1 MNDIYK
7 GDYNLIKKFI
17 SYYGPHKKLF
27 ALDMGCAFLVAA
39 SDLVFP
45 MVTRNILNEA
55 LPQGNIR
62 KVFIFTAVLA
72 ILYLFKLLFNYIIEY
87 WGHVVGVRMQY
98 EMRKDIFSH
107 LQTLSFKYFDDNKT
121 GHIMSKIINDLMEI
135 SELAHHGPEDL
146 FISAVMLI
154 GSFIALC
161 TINVQLTIIVF
172 ATLPLMIWFAMSRRI
187 KMSEAFRAVRKEIA
201 NVNSSLE
208 NSISGIRV
216 SKSFTNE
223 EYEMDKFDEGNEH
236 FKDSRQY
243 AYKYMAKFSAGIKF
257 LVDMLNVI
265 IIGFGG
271 YFIYRK
277 WIDIPDLVAYLLY
290 IQFFMQPIR
299 KLTSFVEQYQ
309 SGMAG
314 FERFVELMNI
324 EPEIIDKDNAIDLKN
339 VKGDIELRNVT
350 FSYNDKASILSN
362 MSLHIQDGK
371 TLAIVGPSGGGKT
384 TLCHLIPR
392 FYELTDG
399 DILIDGHSIK
409 DVTLKS
415 LRQNIGI
422 VQQEVFLFTGTIKE
436 NILYG
441 RPEATD
447 GDVIEAA
454 KNANIH
460 EFIISLFDGYDTNI
474 GERGVKLSG
483 GQKQRMSIA
492 RVFLKNPPILI
503 LDEATSALDN
513 ATEIVIQK
521 SLENLSKGRT
531 TLVVAHRL
539 STIRNADEIVVI
551 TDNGIQEKG
560 THDKLIKID
569 GMYSTLYNA
578 QFKGYIPDEIV

>member
-1 MNDIYK
+1 M
-7 GDYNLIKKFI
+7 IKKFI

-27 ALDMGCAFLVAA
+27 ILDMVCAFLVA
-39 SDLVFP
+39 SLDLVFP
-45 MVTRNILNEA
+45 MLTRNILNEA
-55 LPQGNIR
+55 LPQNNINR
-62 KVFIFTAVLA
+62 VFMFTAVLA
-72 ILYLFKLLFNYIIEY
+72 ILYLFKLVFNYIIEY

-107 LQTLSFKYFDDNKT
+107 LQTLPFKYFDDNKT

-146 FISAVMLI
+146 FISVVMLI

-161 TINVQLTIIVF
+161 TINVQLTLIVF
-172 ATLPLMIWFAMSRRI
+172 ATVPLMIWFAMSRRI
-187 KMSEAFRAVRKEIA
+187 KMADAFRAVRKEVA

-216 SKSFTNE
+216 AKSFTNE
-223 EYEMDKFDEGNEH
+223 EYEMEKFDEGNEK
-236 FKDSRQY
+236 FKQSRQY
-243 AYKYMAKFSAGIKF
+243 AYKYMANFSVGIKF
-257 LVDMLNVI
+257 FVDMLNVI

-271 YFIYRK
+271 YFVYKK
-277 WIDIPDLVAYLLY
+277 WINIPDLVAYLLY

-299 KLTSFVEQYQ
+299 RLTSFVEQYQ

-314 FERFVELMNI
+314 FERFLELMSM
-324 EPEIIDKDNAIDLKN
+324 EPEIVDKDNAIFLEN
-339 VKGDIELRNVT
+339 VLGDIELKDIT
-350 FSYNDKASILSN
+350 FSYNDKTSILSN
-362 MSLHIQDGK
+362 MSLHIEEGK

-392 FYELTDG
+392 FYELDGG
-399 DILIDGHSIK
+399 DILIDGNSIK

-441 RPEATD
+441 RADATD
-447 GDVIEAA
+447 EEIIEAA

-460 EFIISLFDGYDTNI
+460 DFIISLCDGYDTNV

-513 ATEIVIQK
+513 ATEIIIQK
-521 SLENLSKGRT
+521 SLEKLSKGRT

-539 STIRNADEIVVI
+539 STVKNADEIVVI
-551 TDNGIQEKG
+551 TDQGIQEKG
-560 THDKLIKID
+560 THDELIAVSGI
-569 GMYSTLYNA
+569 YSKLYNA
-578 QFKGYIPDEIV
+578 QFKGYIPDEVI

>member
-1 MNDIYK
+1 M
-7 GDYNLIKKFI
+7 IKKFI

-27 ALDMGCAFLVAA
+27 ALDMVCAFLVAA
-39 SDLVFP
+39 LDLVFP

-55 LPQGNIR
+55 LPQNNIR
-62 KVFIFTAVLA
+62 RVFIFTGVLA
-72 ILYLFKLLFNYIIEY
+72 ILYVFKLLFNYIVEY

-107 LQTLSFKYFDDNKT
+107 LQTLPFKYFDDNKT

-161 TINVQLTIIVF
+161 TINANLTLIVF
-172 ATLPLMIWFAMSRRI
+172 ATLPLMIWFALSKRI
-187 KMSEAFRAVRKEIA
+187 KMSEAFRVVRKEVA

-223 EYEMDKFDEGNEH
+223 EYEMEKFDEGNEQ
-236 FKDSRQY
+236 FKESRQY
-243 AYKYMAKFSAGIKF
+243 AYKYMAEFSAGVKF
-257 LVDMLNVI
+257 FVDMLNVI

-271 YFIYRK
+271 YFIYK
-277 WIDIPDLVAYLLY
+277 GWINLPDLVAFLLY

-299 KLTSFVEQYQ
+299 RLTSFVEQYQ

-314 FERFVELMNI
+314 FERFVDLMNI
-324 EPEIIDKDNAIDLKN
+324 EPEIVDKSNAIALKD
-339 VKGDIELRNVT
+339 VKGDIRLTDVT

-362 MSLHIQDGK
+362 LSLHIEAGK
-371 TLAIVGPSGGGKT
+371 TLALVGPSGGGKT

-392 FYELTDG
+392 FYELSEG
-399 DILIDGHSIK
+399 DIFIDGNSIK

-415 LRQNIGI
+415 LRQNIGL

-441 RPEATD
+441 RPDASDE
-447 GDVIEAA
+447 DVIEAS

-460 EFIISLFDGYDTNI
+460 EFIMSLHDGYDTYV

-513 ATEIVIQK
+513 ATEIIIQK
-521 SLENLSKGRT
+521 SLEQLSKGRT

-539 STIRNADEIVVI
+539 STVRNADEIVVI
-551 TDNGIQEKG
+551 TDRGIQEKG
-560 THDKLIKID
+560 THDDLIAASGI
-569 GMYSTLYNA
+569 YSKLYNA
-578 QFKGYIPDEIV
+578 QFKGYIPDEIT

>member
-1 MNDIYK
+1 M
-7 GDYNLIKKFI
+7 IKKFI

-27 ALDMGCAFLVAA
+27 ILDMVCAFLVA
-39 SDLVFP
+39 SLDLVFP

-55 LPQGNIR
+55 LPQNNIR
-62 KVFIFTAVLA
+62 RVFMFTALLV
-72 ILYLFKLLFNYIIEY
+72 ILYLFKLVFNYIIEY
-87 WGHVVGVRMQY
+87 WGHVMGVRMQY

-161 TINVQLTIIVF
+161 TINVQLTLIVF
-172 ATLPLMIWFAMSRRI
+172 AALPIMIWFAMSRRI
-187 KMSEAFRAVRKEIA
+187 KMAEAFRDVRKEVA
-201 NVNSSLE
+201 NVNSNLE

-223 EYEMDKFDEGNEH
+223 EYEMEKFDEGNEQ
-236 FKDSRQY
+236 FKQSRQY
-243 AYKYMAKFSAGIKF
+243 AYKYMATFSVGIKF
-257 LVDMLNVI
+257 FVDILNVI

-271 YFIYRK
+271 YFVYKK
-277 WIDIPDLVAYLLY
+277 WINIPDLVAYLLY

-299 KLTSFVEQYQ
+299 RLTSFVEQYQ

-314 FERFVELMNI
+314 FERFIELMNI
-324 EPEIIDKDNAIDLKN
+324 EPEIVDADNAIVLKN
-339 VKGDIELRNVT
+339 VLGDIELKDIT
-350 FSYNDKASILSN
+350 FSYNDKTSIISN
-362 MSLHIQDGK
+362 MSLHVEAGK

-392 FYELTDG
+392 FYELSDG
-399 DILIDGHSIK
+399 DILIDGNSIK
-409 DVTLKS
+409 DVTLQS

-441 RPEATD
+441 RSDATD
-447 GDVIEAA
+447 DEIIKAA
-454 KNANIH
+454 KDANIH
-460 EFIISLFDGYDTNI
+460 NFITSLSDGYDTNI

-513 ATEIVIQK
+513 ATEIIIQK
-521 SLENLSKGRT
+521 SLEKLSKGRT

-539 STIRNADEIVVI
+539 STVRNADEIIVI
-551 TDNGIQEKG
+551 TDQGIQEKG
-560 THDKLIKID
+560 THSELIEASGI
-569 GMYSTLYNA
+569 YSKLYNA
-578 QFKGYIPDEIV
+578 QFKGYIPDEVV

>member
-1 MNDIYK
+1 
-7 GDYNLIKKFI
+7 
-17 SYYGPHKKLF
+17 
-27 ALDMGCAFLVAA
+27 MGCAFLVAA

-223 EYEMDKFDEGNEH
+223 EYEMDKFDEGNEQ
-236 FKDSRQY
+236 FKASRQY

-257 LVDMLNVI
+257 LVDMLNVV

-399 DILIDGHSIK
+399 DILIDGHSIR

-460 EFIISLFDGYDTNI
+460 DFIISLYDGYDTNI

-513 ATEIVIQK
+513 ATEVVIQK

-539 STIRNADEIVVI
+539 STIRNAHEIIVV

-560 THDKLIKID
+560 THDELIKID

-578 QFKGYIPDEIV
+578 QFKGYIPDEII

>member
-1 MNDIYK
+1 MIYK
-7 GDYNLIKKFI
+7 EDYNLIKKFI

-27 ALDMGCAFLVAA
+27 ALDMGCAFLVAS

-72 ILYLFKLLFNYIIEY
+72 ILYLFKLIFNYIIEY

-172 ATLPLMIWFAMSRRI
+172 ATLPLMVWFAMSRRI
-187 KMSEAFRAVRKEIA
+187 KMSQAFRDVRKEIA

-223 EYEMDKFDEGNEH
+223 EYEMDKFDEGNEQ
-236 FKDSRQY
+236 FKNSRQY

-339 VKGDIELRNVT
+339 VKGDIELKNVT

-362 MSLHIQDGK
+362 MNLNIQDGK

>member
-1 MNDIYK
+1 MF
-7 GDYNLIKKFI
+7 KKFI

-27 ALDMGCAFLVAA
+27 IIDMVCAFLVA
-39 SDLVFP
+39 SLDLVFP
-45 MVTRNILNEA
+45 MVTRSILNDA

-62 KVFIFTAVLA
+62 RVLIFTGVLAVLY
-72 ILYLFKLLFNYIIEY
+72 ILKLIFNYIIEY

-135 SELAHHGPEDL
+135 SELAHHGPEDV
-146 FISAVMLI
+146 FISVIMLV

-161 TINVQLTIIVF
+161 TINVQLTLIIF
-172 ATLPLMIWFAMSRRI
+172 ATLPLMIWFAMSKRI
-187 KMSEAFRAVRKEIA
+187 KMSEAFRSVRKEVA

-208 NSISGIRV
+208 SSISGIRV

-223 EYEMDKFDEGNEH
+223 EYEMEKFDEGNEQ
-236 FKDSRQY
+236 FKKSRQY
-243 AYKYMAKFSAGIKF
+243 AYKYMAEFSSGVKFF
-257 LVDMLNVI
+257 VDILNVI
-265 IIGFGG
+265 IFGFGG
-271 YFIYRK
+271 YFVYKK
-277 WIDIPDLVAYLLY
+277 WINVPDLVAYLLY
-290 IQFFMQPIR
+290 IQFFVQPIR
-299 KLTSFVEQYQ
+299 RLTSFVEQYQ
-309 SGMAG
+309 TGMSG
-314 FERFVELMNI
+314 FERFIELMSI
-324 EPEIIDKDNAIDLKN
+324 KPEIIDKDDAVVLKD
-339 VKGDIELRNVT
+339 VKGDIELKDVT
-350 FSYNDKASILSN
+350 FSYNEKSSILSN
-362 MSLHIQDGK
+362 MSLHIKEGK
-371 TLAIVGPSGGGKT
+371 TLALVGPSGGGKT

-392 FYELTDG
+392 FYELDQG
-399 DILIDGHSIK
+399 DIFIDGNSIK

-422 VQQEVFLFTGTIKE
+422 VQQEVFLFAGTIKE

-441 RPEATD
+441 RPDASDED
-447 GDVIEAA
+447 IIEAA

-460 EFIISLFDGYDTNI
+460 NFIMSLYDGYDTSI

-513 ATEIVIQK
+513 ATEMIIQK
-521 SLENLSKGRT
+521 SLEKLSKGRT

-539 STIRNADEIVVI
+539 STIRNADEIAVI
-551 TDNGIQEKG
+551 TDKGIQEKG
-560 THDKLIKID
+560 THNDLIKVD
-569 GMYSTLYNA
+569 GIYSKLYNA
-578 QFKGYIPDEIV
+578 QFKGFIPDEINAIV

>member
-1 MNDIYK
+1 M
-7 GDYNLIKKFI
+7 IKKYI

-27 ALDMGCAFLVAA
+27 TLDMVCAFLVA
-39 SDLVFP
+39 SLDLVFP
-45 MVTRNILNEA
+45 MVTRDILNNA
-55 LPQGNIR
+55 LPQNNIR
-62 KVFIFTAVLA
+62 RVFIFTVILA
-72 ILYLFKLLFNYIIEY
+72 ILYLFKLVFNYIIEY

-107 LQTLSFKYFDDNKT
+107 LQTLPFKYFDDNKT

-146 FISAVMLI
+146 FISVVMLI

-161 TINVQLTIIVF
+161 TINVELTLIVF
-172 ATLPLMIWFAMSRRI
+172 ATVPLMIWFAISQRI
-187 KMSEAFRAVRKEIA
+187 KMSEAFRVVRKEVA

-223 EYEMDKFDEGNEH
+223 DYEMEKFDEGNEQ
-236 FKDSRQY
+236 FKQSRQY
-243 AYKYMAKFSAGIKF
+243 AYKYMANFSSGIKF
-257 LVDMLNVI
+257 FVDMLNVI

-277 WIDIPDLVAYLLY
+277 FINLPDLVAYILY

-299 KLTSFVEQYQ
+299 RLTSFVEQYQ

-324 EPEIIDKDNAIDLKN
+324 KPEIVDKDNAIELKN
-339 VKGDIELRNVT
+339 VTGDIELRDIT
-350 FSYNDKASILSN
+350 FSYNDKTSILSN
-362 MSLHIQDGK
+362 MNLHIEEGK
-371 TLAIVGPSGGGKT
+371 TLTLVGPSGGGKT

-392 FYELTDG
+392 FYELTEG
-399 DILIDGHSIK
+399 DILIDGNSIK

-441 RPEATD
+441 KPDSSDE
-447 GDVIEAA
+447 DVIESA

-460 EFIISLFDGYDTNI
+460 EFIMSLYDGYDTNV

-513 ATEIVIQK
+513 TTEIIIQN
-521 SLENLSKGRT
+521 SLEKLSKGRT

-539 STIRNADEIVVI
+539 STIRNADEIVVL
-551 TDNGIQEKG
+551 TDKGIQEKG
-560 THDKLIKID
+560 THNDLIKLD
-569 GMYSTLYNA
+569 GIYSKLYNA
-578 QFKGYIPDEIV
+578 QFKGYIPDEII

>member
-1 MNDIYK
+1 M
-7 GDYNLIKKFI
+7 IKKFI
-17 SYYGPHKKLF
+17 SYYAPHKKLF
-27 ALDMGCAFLVAA
+27 ILDMVCAFLVAA
-39 SDLVFP
+39 LDLVFP
-45 MVTRNILNEA
+45 MVTRSIFNEA
-55 LPQGNIR
+55 LPQNNIR
-62 KVFIFTAVLA
+62 RVFIFTGVLAVLY
-72 ILYLFKLLFNYIIEY
+72 IFKLLFNYIVEY

-107 LQTLSFKYFDDNKT
+107 LQTLPFKYFDNNKT

-161 TINVQLTIIVF
+161 TINVNLTLILF
-172 ATLPLMIWFAMSRRI
+172 STLPLMIWFALSKRI
-187 KMSEAFRAVRKEIA
+187 KMSEAFRVVRKEIA

-208 NSISGIRV
+208 SSISGIRV

-223 EYEMDKFDEGNEH
+223 EYEMEKFDEGNEQ
-236 FKDSRQY
+236 FKESRQY
-243 AYKYMAKFSAGIKF
+243 AYKYMAEFSAGIKF
-257 LVDMLNVI
+257 FVDMLNVI

-271 YFIYRK
+271 YFTYKK
-277 WIDIPDLVAYLLY
+277 WINLPDLVAYLLY

-299 KLTSFVEQYQ
+299 RLTSFVEQYQ

-324 EPEIIDKDNAIDLKN
+324 EPEIADKDDAIALEN
-339 VKGDIELRNVT
+339 IKGDIKLVDVT

-362 MSLHIQDGK
+362 ISLHIQEGK
-371 TLAIVGPSGGGKT
+371 TLALVGPSGGGKT
-384 TLCHLIPR
+384 TLCNLIPR
-392 FYELTDG
+392 FYELSEG
-399 DILIDGHSIK
+399 DIFIDGNSIK

-441 RPEATD
+441 RPDASDEE
-447 GDVIEAA
+447 VMEAA

-460 EFIISLFDGYDTNI
+460 DFIISLHDGYGTYV

-513 ATEIVIQK
+513 ATEIIIQK
-521 SLENLSKGRT
+521 SLEKLSKGRT

-539 STIRNADEIVVI
+539 STVRNADEIVVI
-551 TDNGIQEKG
+551 TDKGIQEKG
-560 THDKLIKID
+560 THDDLIKTD
-569 GMYSTLYNA
+569 GIYSKLYNA
-578 QFKGYIPDEIV
+578 QFKGYIPDEIA

>member
-1 MNDIYK
+1 
-7 GDYNLIKKFI
+7 LIKKFI
-17 SYYGPHKKLF
+17 SYYGPHKKIF
-27 ALDMGCAFLVAA
+27 TLDMICAFLVA
-39 SDLVFP
+39 SLDLVFP

-55 LPQGNIR
+55 LPQNNIR
-62 KVFIFTAVLA
+62 RVFMFTGILA
-72 ILYLFKLLFNYIIEY
+72 ILYIFKLIFNYIIEY

-161 TINVQLTIIVF
+161 TINVNLTLIVF
-172 ATLPLMIWFAMSRRI
+172 ATLPFMIWFAMSRRI
-187 KMSEAFRAVRKEIA
+187 KMSEAFRAVRKEVA

-223 EYEMDKFDEGNEH
+223 EYEMEKFDQGNEQ
-236 FKDSRQY
+236 FKESRQY
-243 AYKYMAKFSAGIKF
+243 AYKYMAIFSSGIKF
-257 LVDMLNVI
+257 FVDMLNVI

-271 YFIYRK
+271 YFVYRK
-277 WIDIPDLVAYLLY
+277 WINIPDLVAYLLY

-324 EPEIIDKDNAIDLKN
+324 QPEITDKDNAIVLKN
-339 VKGDIELRNVT
+339 VKGDINLKDVT
-350 FSYNDKASILSN
+350 FSYNDKSSILSN
-362 MSLHIQDGK
+362 MNLHIEEGK

-392 FYELTDG
+392 FYELSEG
-399 DILIDGHSIK
+399 DIFIDGNSIK

-422 VQQEVFLFTGTIKE
+422 VQQEVFLFSGSIKE

-441 RPEATD
+441 RPDASDDE
-447 GDVIEAA
+447 VIYAA
-454 KNANIH
+454 KEANIH
-460 EFIISLFDGYDTNI
+460 SFIISLYDGYDTNI

-513 ATEIVIQK
+513 ATEIIIQE
-521 SLENLSKGRT
+521 SLERLSKGRT

-551 TDNGIQEKG
+551 TDKGIQEKG
-560 THDKLIKID
+560 THEELIVASGI
-569 GMYSTLYNA
+569 YSKLYNA
-578 QFKGYIPDEIV
+578 QFKGYIPDEII

>member
-1 MNDIYK
+1 M
-7 GDYNLIKKFI
+7 IKKFI

-27 ALDMGCAFLVAA
+27 ILDMVCAFLVA
-39 SDLVFP
+39 SLDLVFP

-55 LPQGNIR
+55 LPNNNISR
-62 KVFIFTAVLA
+62 VFMFTAVLA
-72 ILYLFKLLFNYIIEY
+72 ILYLFKLVFNYIIEY
-87 WGHVVGVRMQY
+87 WGHVMGVRMQY
-98 EMRKDIFSH
+98 EMRKDIFCH

-161 TINVQLTIIVF
+161 TINIKLTLIVF
-172 ATLPLMIWFAMSRRI
+172 ATVPLMIWFAMSRRI
-187 KMSEAFRAVRKEIA
+187 KMADAFRDVRKEVA
-201 NVNSSLE
+201 NVNSNLE

-223 EYEMDKFDEGNEH
+223 EYEMGKFDEGNEQ
-236 FKDSRQY
+236 FKQSRQY
-243 AYKYMAKFSAGIKF
+243 AYKYMATFSVGIKF
-257 LVDMLNVI
+257 FVDILNVI

-271 YFIYRK
+271 YFVYKK
-277 WIDIPDLVAYLLY
+277 WINIPDLVAYLLY

-299 KLTSFVEQYQ
+299 RLTSFVEQYQ

-314 FERFVELMNI
+314 FERFIELMNI
-324 EPEIIDKDNAIDLKN
+324 EPAIVDADNAKVLKN
-339 VKGDIELRNVT
+339 VLGDIELKDIT
-350 FSYNDKASILSN
+350 FSYNDKTSIISN
-362 MSLHIQDGK
+362 MSLHVEAGK

-392 FYELTDG
+392 FYELSDG
-399 DILIDGHSIK
+399 NILIDGNSIK
-409 DVTLKS
+409 DVTLQS

-441 RPEATD
+441 RPDATD
-447 GDVIEAA
+447 DEIIEAS

-460 EFIISLFDGYDTNI
+460 NFITSLSDGYGTNI

-513 ATEIVIQK
+513 ATEIIIQK
-521 SLENLSKGRT
+521 SLEKLSKGRT

-539 STIRNADEIVVI
+539 STVRNADEIIVI
-551 TDNGIQEKG
+551 TDQGIKEKG
-560 THDKLIKID
+560 NHYELIALAGI
-569 GMYSTLYNA
+569 YSKLYNA

>member
-1 MNDIYK
+1 
-7 GDYNLIKKFI
+7 LIKKFI

-27 ALDMGCAFLVAA
+27 TLDMVCAFLVA
-39 SDLVFP
+39 SLDLVFP

-55 LPQGNIR
+55 LPQNNIR
-62 KVFIFTAVLA
+62 RVFMFTGILAVLY
-72 ILYLFKLLFNYIIEY
+72 IFKLIFNYIIEY

-161 TINVQLTIIVF
+161 TINVNLTLIVF
-172 ATLPLMIWFAMSRRI
+172 ATLPFMIWFAMSRRI
-187 KMSEAFRAVRKEIA
+187 KMSEAFRAVRKEVA

-223 EYEMDKFDEGNEH
+223 EYEMEKFDEGNEQ
-236 FKDSRQY
+236 FKESRQY
-243 AYKYMAKFSAGIKF
+243 AYKYMAIFSAGIKF
-257 LVDMLNVI
+257 FVDMLNVI

-271 YFIYRK
+271 YFVYRK
-277 WIDIPDLVAYLLY
+277 WINIPDLVAYLLY

-324 EPEIIDKDNAIDLKN
+324 QPEITDKDNAIVLKN
-339 VKGDIELRNVT
+339 VKGDINLKDVT
-350 FSYNDKASILSN
+350 FSYNDKSSILSN
-362 MSLHIQDGK
+362 MNLHIEEGK

-392 FYELTDG
+392 FYELSEG
-399 DILIDGHSIK
+399 DILIDGNSIK

-422 VQQEVFLFTGTIKE
+422 VQQEVFLFSGSIKE

-441 RPEATD
+441 RPDASDAE
-447 GDVIEAA
+447 VIYAA
-454 KNANIH
+454 KEANIH
-460 EFIISLFDGYDTNI
+460 NFIISLYDGYDTNI

-513 ATEIVIQK
+513 ATEIIIQE
-521 SLENLSKGRT
+521 SLEKLSKGRT

-551 TDNGIQEKG
+551 TDKGIQEKG
-560 THDKLIKID
+560 THEELIVASGI
-569 GMYSTLYNA
+569 YSKLYNA
-578 QFKGYIPDEIV
+578 QFKGYIPDEII

>member
-1 MNDIYK
+1 M
-7 GDYNLIKKFI
+7 IKKFI
-17 SYYGPHKKLF
+17 SYYSPHKKLF
-27 ALDMGCAFLVAA
+27 ALDMVCAFLVA
-39 SDLVFP
+39 SLDLVFP

-62 KVFIFTAVLA
+62 RVFMFTAVLA
-72 ILYLFKLLFNYIIEY
+72 ILYIFKLLFNYIVEY

-107 LQTLSFKYFDDNKT
+107 LQTLSFKYFDNNKT

-161 TINVQLTIIVF
+161 TININLTLIVF
-172 ATLPLMIWFAMSRRI
+172 STLPLMLWFAMSRRI
-187 KMSEAFRAVRKEIA
+187 KMSEAFRAVRKEVA
-201 NVNSSLE
+201 NVNSTLE
-208 NSISGIRV
+208 NSISGIKV

-223 EYEMDKFDEGNEH
+223 EYEMDKFDEGNEQ
-236 FKDSRQY
+236 FKQSRQH
-243 AYKYMAKFSAGIKF
+243 AYKYMANFSSGIKF

-271 YFIYRK
+271 YFIYRNL
-277 WIDIPDLVAYLLY
+277 INIPDLVAYLLY

-324 EPEIIDKDNAIDLKN
+324 EPEIVDKDNAIVLEN
-339 VKGDIELRNVT
+339 IKGDIELRNVT

-362 MSLHIQDGK
+362 MSLNIQAGK

-399 DILIDGHSIK
+399 NILIDGHSIK

-422 VQQEVFLFTGTIKE
+422 VQQEVFLFAGTIKE

-447 GDVIEAA
+447 EDIIEAA

-460 EFIISLFDGYDTNI
+460 EFIISLYDGYDTNI

-513 ATEIVIQK
+513 ATEMIIQK

-560 THDKLIKID
+560 THDELIECEGI
-569 GMYSTLYNA
+569 YSKLYNA
-578 QFKGYIPDEIV
+578 QFKGYIPDEII

>member
-1 MNDIYK
+1 M
-7 GDYNLIKKFI
+7 IKKFI

-27 ALDMGCAFLVAA
+27 ILDMVCAFLVA
-39 SDLVFP
+39 SLDLVFP

-55 LPQGNIR
+55 LPQNNIR
-62 KVFIFTAVLA
+62 RVLMFTALLV
-72 ILYLFKLLFNYIIEY
+72 ILYLFKLVFNYIIEY
-87 WGHVVGVRMQY
+87 WGHVMGVRMQY

-161 TINVQLTIIVF
+161 TINVQLTLIVF
-172 ATLPLMIWFAMSRRI
+172 AALPIMIWFAMSRRI
-187 KMSEAFRAVRKEIA
+187 KMAEAFRDVRKEVA
-201 NVNSSLE
+201 NVNSNLE

-223 EYEMDKFDEGNEH
+223 EYEMEKFDEGNEQ
-236 FKDSRQY
+236 FKQSRQY
-243 AYKYMAKFSAGIKF
+243 AYKYMATFSVGIKF
-257 LVDMLNVI
+257 FVDILNVI

-271 YFIYRK
+271 YFVYKK
-277 WIDIPDLVAYLLY
+277 WINIPDLVAYLLY

-299 KLTSFVEQYQ
+299 RLTSFVEQYQ

-314 FERFVELMNI
+314 FERFIELMNI
-324 EPEIIDKDNAIDLKN
+324 EPEIVDADNAIVLKN
-339 VKGDIELRNVT
+339 VSGDIELKDIT
-350 FSYNDKASILSN
+350 FSYNDKTSIISN
-362 MSLHIQDGK
+362 MSLHIEAGK

-392 FYELTDG
+392 FYELSDG
-399 DILIDGHSIK
+399 DILIDGNSIK
-409 DVTLKS
+409 DVTLQS

-441 RPEATD
+441 RSDATD
-447 GDVIEAA
+447 DEIIKAA
-454 KNANIH
+454 KDANIH
-460 EFIISLFDGYDTNI
+460 NFITSLSDGYDTNI

-513 ATEIVIQK
+513 ATEIIIQK
-521 SLENLSKGRT
+521 SLEKLSKGRT

-539 STIRNADEIVVI
+539 STVRNADEIIVI
-551 TDNGIQEKG
+551 TDQGIQEKG
-560 THDKLIKID
+560 THSELIEASGI
-569 GMYSTLYNA
+569 YSKLYNA
-578 QFKGYIPDEIV
+578 QFKGYIPDEVV

>member
-1 MNDIYK
+1 M
-7 GDYNLIKKFI
+7 IKKFI

-27 ALDMGCAFLVAA
+27 AIDMVCAFLVAA
-39 SDLVFP
+39 LDLVFP
-45 MVTRNILNEA
+45 MLTRNILNEA

-62 KVFIFTAVLA
+62 KVFIFTAVLT
-72 ILYLFKLLFNYIIEY
+72 ILYLLKLLFNYIIEY

-107 LQTLSFKYFDDNKT
+107 LQTLPFKYFDDNKT

-146 FISAVMLI
+146 FISAIMLI

-161 TINVQLTIIVF
+161 TINVKLTLIIFAALPIMIVF
-172 ATLPLMIWFAMSRRI
+172 AMRKRI
-187 KMSEAFRAVRKEIA
+187 KMSEAFRQVRKEVA

-223 EYEMDKFDEGNEH
+223 EYEMDKFDQGNEL
-236 FKDSRQY
+236 FKESRQY
-243 AYKYMAKFSAGIKF
+243 AYKYMAEFSAGVKF
-257 LVDMLNVI
+257 FVDILNVI

-271 YFIYRK
+271 YFVYK
-277 WIDIPDLVAYLLY
+277 KLIDIPDLVAYLLY

-299 KLTSFVEQYQ
+299 RLTSFVEQYQ
-309 SGMAG
+309 SGMTG
-314 FERFVELMNI
+314 FERFVDLMNI
-324 EPEIIDKDNAIDLKN
+324 KPEIVDGDNAIELKN
-339 VKGDIELRNVT
+339 VKGEIELRNVT
-350 FSYNDKASILSN
+350 FSYNDKTSILSN
-362 MSLHIQDGK
+362 LTLHIEEGK
-371 TLAIVGPSGGGKT
+371 TLALVGPSGGGKT

-392 FYELTDG
+392 FYELSEG
-399 DILIDGHSIK
+399 DIFIDGNSIK

-422 VQQEVFLFTGTIKE
+422 VQQDVFLFTGTIKD

-441 RPEATD
+441 RPDASDNE
-447 GDVIEAA
+447 VIEAA

-460 EFIISLFDGYDTNI
+460 DFILSLYDGYDTNV

-513 ATEIVIQK
+513 EAEIAIQK
-521 SLENLSKGRT
+521 SLEKLSKGRT

-539 STIRNADEIVVI
+539 STVRNAHEIVVI
-551 TDNGIQEKG
+551 TDKGIQEKG
-560 THDKLIKID
+560 SHEELIKID
-569 GMYSTLYNA
+569 GIYSTLYNA
-578 QFKGYIPDEIV
+578 QFKGYLPDEII

>member
-1 MNDIYK
+1 M
-7 GDYNLIKKFI
+7 IKKFI

-27 ALDMGCAFLVAA
+27 MLDMVCAFLVAA
-39 SDLVFP
+39 LDLVFP
-45 MVTRNILNEA
+45 MLTRNILNEA
-55 LPQGNIR
+55 LPQNNIR
-62 KVFIFTAVLA
+62 RVFIFTGVLAVL
-72 ILYLFKLLFNYIIEY
+72 YVFKLLFNYIVEY

-107 LQTLSFKYFDDNKT
+107 LQTLPFKYFDDNKT

-161 TINVQLTIIVF
+161 TINVNLTLIIF
-172 ATLPLMIWFAMSRRI
+172 ATIPFMIWFAMSKRI
-187 KMSEAFRAVRKEIA
+187 KMTEAFRAVRKEVA

-223 EYEMDKFDEGNEH
+223 EYEMEKFDEGNEQ
-236 FKDSRQY
+236 FKESRQH
-243 AYKYMAKFSAGIKF
+243 AYKYMAEFSSGVKFF
-257 LVDMLNVI
+257 VDMLNVI

-271 YFIYRK
+271 YFIYK
-277 WIDIPDLVAYLLY
+277 KFIDLPDLVAYLLY

-299 KLTSFVEQYQ
+299 RLTSFVEQYQ

-324 EPEIIDKDNAIDLKN
+324 EPEIVDKDNAKTLEN
-339 VKGDIELRNVT
+339 VKGDIKLTDVT

-362 MSLHIQDGK
+362 LSLHVEAGK
-371 TLAIVGPSGGGKT
+371 TLALVGPSGGGKT

-392 FYELTDG
+392 FYELSEG
-399 DILIDGHSIK
+399 EIFIDGNSIK
-409 DVTLKS
+409 DVTLRS
-415 LRQNIGI
+415 LRQNIGL

-441 RPEATD
+441 RPDASDE
-447 GDVIEAA
+447 DVIEAA

-460 EFIISLFDGYDTNI
+460 DFITSLNDGYDTYV

-513 ATEIVIQK
+513 ATEIIIQK
-521 SLENLSKGRT
+521 SLEQLSKGRT

-539 STIRNADEIVVI
+539 STVRNADEIVVI
-551 TDNGIQEKG
+551 TDKGIQEKG
-560 THDKLIKID
+560 THDELIATSGI
-569 GMYSTLYNA
+569 YSKLYNA

>member
-1 MNDIYK
+1 M
-7 GDYNLIKKFI
+7 IKKFI

-27 ALDMGCAFLVAA
+27 ALDMVCAFLVA
-39 SDLVFP
+39 SLDLVFP

-62 KVFIFTAVLA
+62 KVFMFAA
-72 ILYLFKLLFNYIIEY
+72 ILTILYIFKLLFNYIVEY

-107 LQTLSFKYFDDNKT
+107 LQTLSFKYFDNNKT

-161 TINVQLTIIVF
+161 TINVNLTLIVF
-172 ATLPLMIWFAMSRRI
+172 STLPLMIWFAMSRRI
-187 KMSEAFRAVRKEIA
+187 KMSEAFRTVRKEVA
-201 NVNSSLE
+201 NVNSTLE
-208 NSISGIRV
+208 NSISGIKV

-223 EYEMDKFDEGNEH
+223 EYEMDKFDEGNEQ
-236 FKDSRQY
+236 FKQSRQY
-243 AYKYMAKFSAGIKF
+243 AYKYMANFSSGIKF

-271 YFIYRK
+271 YFIYRNL
-277 WIDIPDLVAYLLY
+277 INIPDLVAYLLY

-324 EPEIIDKDNAIDLKN
+324 EPEIVDKDNAIVLEN
-339 VKGDIELRNVT
+339 IKGDIELRDVT
-350 FSYNDKASILSN
+350 FSYNDKASILSS
-362 MSLHIQDGK
+362 MSLHIQSGK

-422 VQQEVFLFTGTIKE
+422 VQQEVFLFAGTIKD

-447 GDVIEAA
+447 DDVIEAA

-460 EFIISLFDGYDTNI
+460 DFIISLYDGYDTNI

-539 STIRNADEIVVI
+539 STIRNAHEIVVI

-560 THDKLIKID
+560 THDELIKTNGI
-569 GMYSTLYNA
+569 YSTLYNA
-578 QFKGYIPDEIV
+578 QFKGYMPDEIV